1 LADVSTRLANNGDLD
16 AVAALF
22 DGYRQFYGKPSDLD
36 GAKTFVGAR
45 MGAGDSTIIVAEQDG
60 EVAGFTQL
68 YPSFTSVG
76 MAPIL
81 ILNDLFVASEH
92 RGSGAAQALLS
103 AATEHARKVGAVR
116 LALSTQKDNATAR
129 RLYEKA
135 GWALDEEYC
144 TYNLRLAS

>member
-1 LADVSTRLANNGDLD
+1 MAQVSTRLANTGDLE

-22 DGYRQFYGKPSDLD
+22 DGYRVFYGKPSDTD
-36 GAKTFVGAR
+36 GAKAFLGAR
-45 MGAGDSTIIVAEQDG
+45 MCAGDSTIIVAEQDG
-60 EVAGFTQL
+60 GIIGFTQL

-81 ILNDLFVASEH
+81 ILNDLFVAAEH
-92 RGSGAAQALLS
+92 RGSGAAQALLT
-103 AATEHARKVGAVR
+103 AATGHAHEAGAVR
-116 LALSTQKDNATAR
+116 LALNTQKDNATAR

-144 TYNLRLAS
+144 TYNLRLAG

>member
-1 LADVSTRLANNGDLD
+1 MADVSTRLANNGDLD

-103 AATEHARKVGAVR
+103 AALAV
-116 LALSTQKDNATAR
+116 LPAM
-129 RLYEKA
+129 
-135 GWALDEEYC
+135 
-144 TYNLRLAS
+144 

>member
-1 LADVSTRLANNGDLD
+1 MPQVSTRLASRGDLD
-16 AVAALF
+16 AIAALF

-36 GAKTFVGAR
+36 GARSFLGAR
-45 MGAGDSTIIVAEQDG
+45 LNAGDSAILVAEQDG
-60 EVAGFTQL
+60 EIVGFTQL

-116 LALSTQKDNATAR
+116 LALSTQKDNLTAR

-135 GWALDEEYC
+135 GWALDEQFC

>member
-1 LADVSTRLANNGDLD
+1 MPQLSARLANSGDLD

-22 DGYRQFYGKPSDLD
+22 DGYRQFYGKASDLD
-36 GAKTFVGAR
+36 GAKAFLGAR
-45 MGAGDSTIIVAEQDG
+45 MSAGDSTIIVAEQDG
-60 EVAGFTQL
+60 KIIGFTQL

-81 ILNDLFVASEH
+81 ILNDLFVAAEH
-92 RGSGAAQALLS
+92 RGSGAAQALLT
-103 AATEHARKVGAVR
+103 AATGHARQLGAVR
-116 LALSTQKDNATAR
+116 LALSTQKANATAR

-135 GWALDEEYC
+135 GWALDEQFC

>member
-1 LADVSTRLANNGDLD
+1 MADVSTRLANNGDLD

-103 AATEHARKVGAVR
+103 AATKHARKVGAVR

>member
-1 LADVSTRLANNGDLD
+1 MPQVSTRLASRGDLD
-16 AVAALF
+16 AIAALF

-103 AATEHARKVGAVR
+103 AATEHARNVGAVR
-116 LALSTQKDNATAR
+116 LALSTQKDNAAAR

>member
-1 LADVSTRLANNGDLD
+1 LADVSTRLATSGDLD

-22 DGYRQFYGKPSDLD
+22 DGYRQFYGKRSDLD
-36 GAKTFVGAR
+36 GAKTFIGAR
-45 MGAGDSTIIVAEQDG
+45 MGAGDSTIIIAEQDG
-60 EVAGFTQL
+60 EAAGFTQL

-76 MAPIL
+76 MAPIV
-81 ILNDLFVASEH
+81 ILNDLFVVSEH
-92 RGSGAAQALLS
+92 RGSGAAQALLT
-103 AATEHARKVGAVR
+103 AATDHARKIGAVR
-116 LALSTQKDNATAR
+116 LALSTQKDNVTAR

>member
-1 LADVSTRLANNGDLD
+1 LADVSTRLANGGDLD

-22 DGYRQFYGKPSDLD
+22 DGYRQFYGKRSDLD
-36 GAKTFVGAR
+36 GAKTFIGAR
-45 MGAGDSTIIVAEQDG
+45 MGAGDSTIIIAEQDG
-60 EVAGFTQL
+60 EAAGFTQL

-76 MAPIL
+76 MAAIL
-81 ILNDLFVASEH
+81 ILNDLFVVSEH
-92 RGSGAAQALLS
+92 RGSGAAQALLT
-103 AATEHARKVGAVR
+103 AATDHARKIGAVR
-116 LALSTQKDNATAR
+116 LALSTQKDNVTAR

>member
-1 LADVSTRLANNGDLD
+1 MADVSTRLANSGDLD

-36 GAKTFVGAR
+36 GARSFLGAR
-45 MGAGDSTIIVAEQDG
+45 LNAGDSAILVAEQDG
-60 EVAGFTQL
+60 EIVGFTQL

-76 MAPIL
+76 MAPIM
-81 ILNDLFVASEH
+81 ILNDLFVSSEH
-92 RGSGAAQALLS
+92 RGSGAARALLG

-116 LALSTQKDNATAR
+116 LALSTQKDNLTAR

-135 GWALDEEYC
+135 GWALDEQFC

>member
-1 LADVSTRLANNGDLD
+1 MPQVSTRLASRGDLD
-16 AVAALF
+16 AIAALF

-36 GAKTFVGAR
+36 GARSFLGAR
-45 MGAGDSTIIVAEQDG
+45 LNAGDSAILVAEQDG
-60 EVAGFTQL
+60 EIVGFTQL

-76 MAPIL
+76 MAPIM
-81 ILNDLFVASEH
+81 ILNDLFVSSEH

-103 AATEHARKVGAVR
+103 AATEHARKVRAVR
-116 LALSTQKDNATAR
+116 LALSTQKDNLTAR

-135 GWALDEEYC
+135 GWALDEQFC

>member
-1 LADVSTRLANNGDLD
+1 MADVSTRLANGGDLD

-22 DGYRQFYGKPSDLD
+22 DGYRQFYGKRSDLD
-36 GAKTFVGAR
+36 GAKTFIGAR
-45 MGAGDSTIIVAEQDG
+45 MGAGDSTIIIAEQDG
-60 EVAGFTQL
+60 EAAGFTQL

-76 MAPIL
+76 MAPIV
-81 ILNDLFVASEH
+81 ILNDLFVVSEH
-92 RGSGAAQALLS
+92 RGAGAAQALLA
-103 AATEHARKVGAVR
+103 AATDHARKIGAVR
-116 LALSTQKDNATAR
+116 LALSTQKDNVTAR

>member
-1 LADVSTRLANNGDLD
+1 MADVSTRLANNGDLD

-103 AATEHARKVGAVR
+103 AATEHARNVGAVR

>member
-1 LADVSTRLANNGDLD
+1 MADVSTRLANNGDLD

-116 LALSTQKDNATAR
+116 LALSTQKDNAAAR

>member
-1 LADVSTRLANNGDLD
+1 LADVSTRLANGGDLD

-22 DGYRQFYGKPSDLD
+22 DGYRQFYGKRSDLD
-36 GAKTFVGAR
+36 GAKTFIGAR
-45 MGAGDSTIIVAEQDG
+45 MGAGDSTIIIAEQDG
-60 EVAGFTQL
+60 EAAGFTQL

-76 MAPIL
+76 MAPIV
-81 ILNDLFVASEH
+81 ILNDLFVVSEH
-92 RGSGAAQALLS
+92 RGSGAAQALLT
-103 AATEHARKVGAVR
+103 AATDHARKIGAVR
-116 LALSTQKDNATAR
+116 LALSTQKDNVTAR

>member
-1 LADVSTRLANNGDLD
+1 MADVSTRLANNGDLD

-103 AATEHARKVGAVR
+103 AATEHARNVGAVR
-116 LALSTQKDNATAR
+116 LALSTQKDNAAAR